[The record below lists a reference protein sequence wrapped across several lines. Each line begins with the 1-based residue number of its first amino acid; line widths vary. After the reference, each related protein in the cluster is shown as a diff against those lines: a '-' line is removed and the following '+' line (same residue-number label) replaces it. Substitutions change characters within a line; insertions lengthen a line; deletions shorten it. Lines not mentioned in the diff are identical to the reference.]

1 MILSYV
7 FHECNML
14 DRIRVPCKALII
26 TWNSDGQRFV
36 CATDEIASEISH
48 KKLVIAS
55 ECFNSICPA
64 EFSGIE
70 IAIVRI
76 IGEEIIRLHIWLE
89 ALRYDEW
96 DEKCQQLRALM
107 APYEKR
113 HKNEIASLLELRLWK
128 VEMGKIGDIS
138 DESTRAEYRPQR
150 GVAGLR

>member
-1 MILSYV
+1 MILANA
-7 FHECNML
+7 FRNCNL
-14 DRIRVPCKALII
+14 LSRIRVPCKALINP
-26 TWNSDGQRFV
+26 WNGQARSFV
-36 CATDEIASEISH
+36 CAKDEISSEISH